1 MPADL
6 VKGYPYGEYRVQP
19 PAFNS
24 TDKALSEDIIS
35 LMDRRI
41 TLSAFLKKHPGPE
54 AAWQAFMDGLDVTSF
69 GLPLPLE
76 QHQLLEKQLTAL
88 VNAAEK
94 PEVLAQV
101 VLHRF
106 YGYEVIQPLFYDEEL
121 EEIVVNGADEPVWV
135 YHRDAG
141 LCKTNLQFDEK
152 TLELFV
158 NQLGARDLY
167 DDIRLADGSR
177 ANIIKPPAA
186 PWPSVTIRVF
196 HQRPFSIVHLIQ
208 KNTLSAEVAALLWTA
223 YEGFRLFP
231 LNVLIAGG
239 TAAGK
244 TTMLNALTAL
254 IPPEER
260 IVTIEDT
267 PELNLVGRTNW
278 VPLFSGKHANAQELL
293 INALRMRPD
302 RLIVG
307 DMRGAEAETLFT
319 AMNTGH
325 RGASGTFHANSDRDA
340 ITRLENTPM
349 NVPNVLVPLA
359 DLIVVQQRFND
370 RRHGLVRR
378 ITQVSEIARGESGP
392 ALNQVYQWNP
402 ESDFIEKTS
411 TPSATIEKLGRATNR
426 SPKQVMAVMEERK
439 KVLQYLAE
447 KGITSHEDVCQFV
460 TEYYK
465 KVR

>member
-1 MPADL
+1 M
-6 VKGYPYGEYRVQP
+6 KGYPYGEYRVQP
-19 PAFNS
+19 PVF
-24 TDKALSEDIIS
+24 SEADAQFSDDVAS
-35 LMDRRI
+35 LMDRRL
-41 TLSAFLKKHPGPE
+41 TLSAFLKKHPGNE
-54 AAWQAFMDGLDVTSF
+54 AAWQAFLDGLDVTSF
-69 GLPLPLE
+69 GTPLPLKDRGR
-76 QHQLLEKQLTAL
+76 LETTLSAL
-88 VNAAEK
+88 CKNVQSSQA
-94 PEVLAQV
+94 LAQA
-101 VLHRF
+101 VLRRF
-106 YGYEVIQPLFYDEEL
+106 FGYELIEPLFEDEEL
-121 EEIVVNGADEPVWV
+121 EEIVVNGFSEPIWV
-135 YHRDAG
+135 YHREAG

-152 TLELFV
+152 KLEFFL
-158 NQLGARDLY
+158 NQLGGKDLY

-177 ANIIKPPAA
+177 ANVIRPPAA

-278 VPLFSGKHANAQELL
+278 VPLFSGKHATAQELL

-349 NVPNVLVPLA
+349 NVPTVLLPLA

-378 ITQVSEIARGESGP
+378 ITQVSEIARGETGP

-447 KGITSHEDVCQFV
+447 KGISGHEDVCQFV

-465 KVR
+465 KVS

>member
-1 MPADL
+1 MPADI

-19 PAFNS
+19 PGFSDADN
-24 TDKALSEDIIS
+24 ALSEDVTS

-41 TLSAFLKKHPGPE
+41 TLAAFLKKHPGQE
-54 AAWQAFMDGLDVTSF
+54 SAWQAFMDGLDVTSF
-69 GLPLPLE
+69 GTPLPLE
-76 QHQLLEKQLTAL
+76 EHQALERQLMSL
-88 VNAAEK
+88 VKSAQK

-101 VLHRF
+101 TLHRF

-121 EEIVVNGADEPVWV
+121 EEIIVNGSDEPVWV

-141 LCKTNLQFDEK
+141 LCKTNLQFNEK
-152 TLELFV
+152 TMGVFL
-158 NQLGARDLY
+158 NQLGGKDLY

-177 ANIIKPPAA
+177 ANVIRPPAS

-196 HQRPFSIVHLIQ
+196 HQRPFSIVHLIE

-223 YEGFRLFP
+223 FEGFRLFP

-278 VPLFSGKHANAQELL
+278 VPLFSGKHATAQELL

-340 ITRLENTPM
+340 IVRLENTPM
-349 NVPNVLVPLA
+349 NVPRVLLPLA
-359 DLIVVQQRFND
+359 DLIVIQQRFND

-378 ITQVSEIARGESGP
+378 VTQVSEIARGETGP
-392 ALNQVYQWNP
+392 ALNQVYAWNS

-411 TPSATIEKLGRATNR
+411 VATATIEKLGRATNR
-426 SPKQVMAVMEERK
+426 TPKQVMAVMEERR

-447 KGITSHEDVCQFV
+447 KGINGHEDVCQFV

-465 KVR
+465 KVS